1 MTPSAAPDPR
11 DPIARV
17 QRELL
22 TLGRRGTARV
32 RREDEVLSVVDRS
45 LLTYIQDNP
54 GCRAIDIAAHFQ
66 LNRSTVSRQLGALF
80 EHGYVA
86 TTDGDTVGGRGVGLR
101 LTDDGSTAL
110 ERSARSIQS
119 SIEQRLQQWSEAD
132 LEVFARMLERYNS
145 GEETTDPRGA

>member
-1 MTPSAAPDPR
+1 MTPPTAPDPR
-11 DPIARV
+11 DRTSSDPIARV

-54 GCRAIDIAAHFQ
+54 GCRAVDIAAHFQ
-66 LNRSTVSRQLGALF
+66 LNRSTVSRQLAALL

-86 TTDGDTVGGRGVGLR
+86 ADDDAPGGSRGIALR
-101 LTDDGSTAL
+101 LTPAGGRAFDQSTRTVLDSVARRL
-110 ERSARSIQS
+110 EG
-119 SIEQRLQQWSEAD
+119 WSETD
-132 LEVFARMLERYNS
+132 LEAFARMLERYNAAPD
-145 GEETTDPRGA
+145 E